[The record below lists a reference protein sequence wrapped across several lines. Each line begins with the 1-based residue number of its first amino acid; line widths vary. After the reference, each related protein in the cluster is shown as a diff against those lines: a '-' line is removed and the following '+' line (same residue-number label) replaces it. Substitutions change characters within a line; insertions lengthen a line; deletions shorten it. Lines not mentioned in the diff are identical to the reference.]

1 MLAIDLCE
9 SAAVHKDS
17 KTPLAGKRILLAE
30 DEALIALE
38 MKDILEGLG
47 CEVVGP
53 LSSVDRILDDASRGG
68 LDGALLDVN
77 LRGRQIFDILPKL
90 QALGVPLIITSG
102 YDDLTLFPARYR
114 AMPRIAKPF
123 AEAELR
129 RICEK
134 VFANPPI
141 TTVS

>member
-1 MLAIDLCE
+1 MSLSELP
-9 SAAVHKDS
+9 SAAAQ
-17 KTPLAGKRILLAE
+17 TLAHRRILVAE
-30 DEALIALE
+30 DEGLIAL
-38 MKDILEGLG
+38 DLEATLLG
-47 CEVVGP
+47 FGCDVVGP
-53 LSSVDRILDDASRGG
+53 LSELDEIVAAIRGEP

-77 LRGRQIFDILPKL
+77 LRGRQIFDILPRL

-102 YDDLTLFPARYR
+102 YDDLTLFPAPYR

-141 TTVS
+141 TAAS